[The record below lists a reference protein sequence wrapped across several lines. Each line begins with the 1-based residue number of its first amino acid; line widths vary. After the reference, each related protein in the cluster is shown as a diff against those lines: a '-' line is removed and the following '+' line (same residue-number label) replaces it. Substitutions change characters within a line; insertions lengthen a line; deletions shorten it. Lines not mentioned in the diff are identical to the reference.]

1 MIYKFF
7 IKIKKIGLIPTL
19 IITYNYLKS
28 SYYYYYKKI
37 SYFPEPY
44 EFVESDII
52 KNLNKYIHK
61 NSHDINKIIIVG
73 AHHAVE
79 LIELQKYYTKCN
91 FLLFEASPRH
101 IKTLIHRFL
110 NNPLVNI
117 ETKAVSNIN
126 GITTFYETNLTNS
139 GSILRTSELG
149 LNSFGMLEEETYEV
163 ETITLNAHS
172 VQNHYQD
179 DHIDC
184 LWIDVQGA
192 ELLVLKGATDILC
205 NIKSIF
211 IEVSVFE
218 ALYKNGTLYSE
229 IVSFLNLYNFTP
241 FSLGLDYNNGTG
253 NAFFINKNI

>member
-7 IKIKKIGLIPTL
+7 NKIQKIGLIPTL
-19 IITYNYLKS
+19 QLTYNYLKS
-28 SYYYYYKKI
+28 LYFFYYKKL

-44 EFVESDII
+44 EFVELDVI
-52 KNLNKYIHK
+52 KNLNNYIKK
-61 NSHDINKIIIVG
+61 NSDQIKNIIIVG
-73 AHHAVE
+73 AHHAIE
-79 LIELQKYYTKCN
+79 LTELQKKYKNCN

-101 IKTLIHRFL
+101 IKILKNKFF
-110 NNPLVNI
+110 NNPLVII
-117 ETKAVSNIN
+117 ETKAVSNKN

-139 GSILRTSELG
+139 GSILRTTELG

-163 ETITLNAHS
+163 ETITLNTHS
-172 VQNHYQD
+172 IQNYYQNQF
-179 DHIDC
+179 IDC

-192 ELLVLKGATDILC
+192 ELLVLEGATDILC

-218 ALYKNGTLYSE
+218 PLYRNGTLYSE

-253 NAFFINKNI
+253 NAFFINKNK